1 MQVVP
6 TLTWARPDSYDF
18 CFDGLPA
25 CATVATSTV
34 GVHGDEVAERI
45 WREGMQAALEAVK
58 PKTLLLYGGRLD
70 GFEFHGTEVIDFAAN
85 TAFGGK

>member
-1 MQVVP
+1 MRP
-6 TLTWARPDSYDF
+6 CGRFRAARACSYDF
-18 CFDGLPA
+18 CFDGLPKG
-25 CATVATSTV
+25 ATVATSTV
-34 GVHGDEVAERI
+34 GVHGDDTAEAI

-70 GFEFHGTEVIDFAAN
+70 GFEFHGTKVIDFAAN